1 MIEIIAQNS
10 MYFVLAGF
18 IVLLAV
24 IFQQVLKA

>member
-18 IVLLAV
+18 IVLLAI
-24 IFQQVLKA
+24 IFQQALKA

>member
-10 MYFVLAGF
+10 MYFVLAGS
-18 IVLLAV
+18 IVLLAI